1 MPWKQIAT
9 MTSQTA
15 GKLLLSL
22 CLVFLLASAIF
33 LAFPGLDLRA
43 SSFFHTQDNGFWLR
57 DNAVL
62 HAYRD
67 VFNAMSIGLAAISA
81 VLWAWSAFRGPL
93 FGISFRVWAFISLL
107 YLLGPGLVVNGILKA
122 HWGRARPANVSE
134 FGGDRTFTRV
144 LELSDQCERNCS
156 FVSGEG
162 SSAAAFFISLL
173 VLSAYIPGRRA
184 RYIVLSCGFVFAL
197 LAATLRVIKGR
208 HFVSDTLFAAIFVS
222 LVALL
227 LARLLLMNEAQS
239 NKAGSAENTTLS

>member
-1 MPWKQIAT
+1 
-9 MTSQTA
+9 MTSQIA

-33 LAFPGLDLRA
+33 LAFPGLDLSA
-43 SSFFHTQDNGFWLR
+43 SSLFYSQDDGFLLR
-57 DNAVL
+57 DNSVL

-67 VFNAMSIGLAAISA
+67 VFNAMSIGLAAGSA
-81 VLWAWSAFRGPL
+81 ILWAWSAFRGPV

-107 YLLGPGLVVNGILKA
+107 YLLGPGLLVNGILKA
-122 HWGRARPANVSE
+122 HWGRARPADVIE

-184 RYIVLSCGFVFAL
+184 RNIVLSCGFVFAL

-222 LVALL
+222 MVALL
-227 LARLLLMNEAQS
+227 LARLLLMNQARS
-239 NKAGSAENTTLS
+239 DRSGSAGNTTLS